1 VIAEIVANLL
11 ENAFKYAQ
19 KDAEIGLAI
28 TSNGLCIFDDGKK
41 IKKKEN
47 EKMVEKGFRGS
58 AADKKDGTGVGLF
71 LARKLAK
78 QIGGDLRLL
87 ENNSIDNTEKFK
99 NLKKNN
105 IFYLEL
111 PIKELHA

>member
-1 VIAEIVANLL
+1 
-11 ENAFKYAQ
+11 
-19 KDAEIGLAI
+19 
-28 TSNGLCIFDDGKK
+28 
-41 IKKKEN
+41 
-47 EKMVEKGFRGS
+47 M
-58 AADKKDGTGVGLF
+58 GLF

-87 ENNSIDNTEKFK
+87 ENNSVDNTDELKIFK
-99 NLKKNN
+99 KKN

>member
-1 VIAEIVANLL
+1 
-11 ENAFKYAQ
+11 
-19 KDAEIGLAI
+19 
-28 TSNGLCIFDDGKK
+28 
-41 IKKKEN
+41 
-47 EKMVEKGFRGS
+47 
-58 AADKKDGTGVGLF
+58 VGLF

-87 ENNSIDNTEKFK
+87 ENNSVDNTEKSK
-99 NLKKNN
+99 NLKKKN

>member
-1 VIAEIVANLL
+1 
-11 ENAFKYAQ
+11 
-19 KDAEIGLAI
+19 
-28 TSNGLCIFDDGKK
+28 
-41 IKKKEN
+41 
-47 EKMVEKGFRGS
+47 
-58 AADKKDGTGVGLF
+58 VGLF

-87 ENNSIDNTEKFK
+87 QNNSIDNTAKSK
-99 NLKKNN
+99 NLEKKN

>member
-1 VIAEIVANLL
+1 
-11 ENAFKYAQ
+11 
-19 KDAEIGLAI
+19 
-28 TSNGLCIFDDGKK
+28 
-41 IKKKEN
+41 
-47 EKMVEKGFRGS
+47 M
-58 AADKKDGTGVGLF
+58 GLF

-87 ENNSIDNTEKFK
+87 DNDSIDNNEKLK
-99 NLKKNN
+99 NLKKKN

>member
-1 VIAEIVANLL
+1 
-11 ENAFKYAQ
+11 
-19 KDAEIGLAI
+19 
-28 TSNGLCIFDDGKK
+28 
-41 IKKKEN
+41 
-47 EKMVEKGFRGS
+47 M
-58 AADKKDGTGVGLF
+58 GLF

-87 ENNSIDNTEKFK
+87 ENNSIDNTKKLK
-99 NLKKNN
+99 NLKKKN

>member
-1 VIAEIVANLL
+1 
-11 ENAFKYAQ
+11 
-19 KDAEIGLAI
+19 
-28 TSNGLCIFDDGKK
+28 
-41 IKKKEN
+41 
-47 EKMVEKGFRGS
+47 M
-58 AADKKDGTGVGLF
+58 GLF

-87 ENNSIDNTEKFK
+87 ENNSIDKTAKSK
-99 NLKKNN
+99 NLKKKN